1 MDDFLTRLERAC
13 QTHESLVCAG
23 LDPEPERLPVDDVFE
38 FNRAIVDATAD
49 LVCAYKPNLAF
60 YEALGVPGLEALART
75 IDHIRSV
82 DSNVLIIGDA
92 KRGDIG
98 PSAQAY
104 AKAMFQVWGFDAVTA
119 NAWGGLDSLAPFL
132 EYRERGVF
140 VWCRGSNPGAQQFQ
154 DLEVGLGEEAAVPL
168 FLEVARSCREWN
180 DQRNIGLVAGA
191 TVPDQ
196 LKRIR
201 EACPDMPLLIPGVGA
216 QGGNMEAA
224 VRAGADSNGRLA
236 IINSSRGIIYASAG
250 RDFDVAA
257 RQAAANLRD
266 GINRVLTEDGN
277 AWC

>member
-13 QTHESLVCAG
+13 QTNESLVCAG

-82 DSNVLIIGDA
+82 ASNVLVIGDA

-119 NAWGGLDSLAPFL
+119 NAWGGRDSLGPFL

-140 VWCRGSNPGAQQFQ
+140 VWCRGSNPGARQFQ
-154 DLEVGLGEEAAVPL
+154 DLKVGLGEEAAIPL
-168 FLEVARSCREWN
+168 FMEVARSCGQWN
-180 DQRNIGLVAGA
+180 DHRNIGLVAGA

-196 LKRIR
+196 LKQIR
-201 EACPDMPLLIPGVGA
+201 EACPEMPLLIPGVGA
-216 QGGNMEAA
+216 QGGNLEAS

-250 RDFDVAA
+250 GDFDVAA
-257 RQAAANLRD
+257 RQAAANLKD
-266 GINRVLTEDGN
+266 GINRVLTESGH

>member
-1 MDDFLTRLERAC
+1 MDDFLTRLKRAC
-13 QTHESLVCAG
+13 QTNESLVCAG

-82 DSNVLIIGDA
+82 ASNVLIIGDA

-119 NAWGGLDSLAPFL
+119 NAWGGRDSLAPFL

-154 DLEVGLGEEAAVPL
+154 DLKVRLGEEAAGPL
-168 FLEVARSCREWN
+168 FLEVARSCGEWN
-180 DQRNIGLVAGA
+180 DHRNIGLVAGA
-191 TVPDQ
+191 TVPNQ

-201 EACPDMPLLIPGVGA
+201 EACPEMPLLIPGVGV
-216 QGGNMEAA
+216 QGGNLEAA

-266 GINRVLTEDGN
+266 GINRVLAEDGH